1 MKILIFGELQP
12 FIDEMLETVNSISA
26 EIIIAREWSGCAALL
41 SSHQFDAV
49 ITNLRPTGFGGS
61 TDISLLHFINAN
73 YPTTNILAILEVKR
87 FQLTENEKQN
97 CSKLATSS
105 GANAIFDNKDNIYK
119 IPAYL
124 KSVLDF
130 KEKSKN
136 KDVNK
141 VETLPTLIDYLKQ
154 QAIICHYQP
163 IVCLK
168 TNNIIAYEALA
179 RSKSANMFNNP
190 KVLFDYASLS
200 QLFSDVDFACI
211 KAGLM
216 TANLLPKNTKLFLN
230 LQPRSLTNF
239 DFPERLLEI
248 VKYYKLSPENIV
260 LELTEQREILN
271 SKRFYAAIETLKWM
285 GFAIAIDDF
294 GEGNA
299 NIDITIMVNPSLV
312 KISGRIIKNCID
324 LDPVKTIIKG
334 IASLCKESG
343 IKTVA
348 EFIETKEQADLLNE
362 LGVDYGQGW
371 FYSKPKPIEDL
382 I

>member
-1 MKILIFGELQP
+1 
-12 FIDEMLETVNSISA
+12 
-26 EIIIAREWSGCAALL
+26 
-41 SSHQFDAV
+41 
-49 ITNLRPTGFGGS
+49 
-61 TDISLLHFINAN
+61 
-73 YPTTNILAILEVKR
+73 
-87 FQLTENEKQN
+87 
-97 CSKLATSS
+97 
-105 GANAIFDNKDNIYK
+105 
-119 IPAYL
+119 
-124 KSVLDF
+124 
-130 KEKSKN
+130 
-136 KDVNK
+136 
-141 VETLPTLIDYLKQ
+141 
-154 QAIICHYQP
+154 
-163 IVCLK
+163 
-168 TNNIIAYEALA
+168 
-179 RSKSANMFNNP
+179 MFNNP

-211 KAGLM
+211 KAGLRS
-216 TANLLPKNTKLFLN
+216 ANLLPKNTKLFLN

-271 SKRFYAAIETLKWM
+271 SKRFYAAIETLKLM

-312 KISGRIIKNCID
+312 KISGRIIKNCLD

-371 FYSKPKPIEDL
+371 FSE
-382 I
+382 